1 MIYKLFLLSLIA
13 HTPFNSS
20 GVLPIYLLVAIL
32 NIVTCLFQ
40 ADKYKMDYYLFINC
54 LIIASFSAFT
64 TLVNSDEI
72 NQNHLMALLFVL
84 FVYFYGSVLALQKTD
99 IFNVTKVLNTAFKLF
114 ILVCIIDYIFNYFI
128 IPLHEI
134 IPMEL
139 RNKSVIAGYF
149 YRIPGF
155 YEEPTNWAGLGIGLG
170 FHYFLSTNDG
180 IVLRFCYLILFIL
193 MLALTRSAAAIG
205 ITVVV
210 FSAYVIME
218 IVSKKSIISLF
229 KFLPFFLVPI
239 LLLPHLVFL
248 KLEAVIRKIS
258 LDSSVSSVSGRLSG
272 WGAAYSDWSNGST
285 FQILF
290 GQGVGYAELN
300 LGSVHSWFLTLLL
313 EQGFVGLIL
322 ITLLIGV
329 CTIKGIKNFVITKPV
344 LFALAT
350 QLMMLTTNT
359 QFYHPLFWVLLAIC
373 SQGGKLANTR
383 YK

>member
-1 MIYKLFLLSLIA
+1 MIYKFFLLFLIV
-13 HTPFNSS
+13 HTPFNPS
-20 GVLPIYLLVAIL
+20 GVLPIYLLFAVL
-32 NIVTCLFQ
+32 NIITCLFQ
-40 ADKYKMDYYLFINC
+40 AKKYVADYYLFINC
-54 LIIASFSAFT
+54 LIIASFSVFT
-64 TLVNSDEI
+64 TFVNSDEI

-84 FVYFYGSVLALQKTD
+84 FAYFYGSVLALQKID
-99 IFNVTKVLNTAFKLF
+99 IFNVTKVLNTAFKLY
-114 ILVCIIDYIFNYFI
+114 ILISIIDYTFNYFI

-139 RNKSVIAGYF
+139 RNKSVIVGYF

-180 IVLRFCYLILFIL
+180 IVLRFCYLILLIL
-193 MLALTRSAAAIG
+193 ILALTRSAAAIG
-205 ITVVV
+205 ITFVV
-210 FSAYVIME
+210 FSAYILMD
-218 IVSKKSIISLF
+218 IISKKSVISTLKILPLF
-229 KFLPFFLVPI
+229 LIPV
-239 LLLPHLVFL
+239 LLLQHLDFF

-258 LDSSVSSVSGRLSG
+258 LDSSVASVSGRLSG
-272 WGAAYSDWSNGST
+272 WGAAYSEWSNGST

-329 CTIKGIKNFVITKPV
+329 CIINGIKNFVITKPV

-373 SQGGKLANTR
+373 SQGGKFANTR